1 METHLTRVKGFSL
14 RVSESRANK
23 PLLFTVQRYFPLTC
37 CSNCA
42 INHGREISNVYR
54 EEIRLEIDKQKLVPF
69 AIIGFVAML
78 ALLPAILHI

>member
-1 METHLTRVKGFSL
+1 MRLYPRTPIPPNPHTFFPPLT
-14 RVSESRANK
+14 
-23 PLLFTVQRYFPLTC
+23 PLTC

-42 INHGREISNVYR
+42 INHGRETSNVYR

-69 AIIGFVAML
+69 AIIGLVAML